1 MDSYNSEIDLSNDNG
16 MLFRYIHFSLLL
28 VALFLHF
35 SFSQSI
41 LHDEYYRSNFIHTT
55 NINLIIFINICYFSI
70 FISNFINLNRF
81 ISRYFLNFIYY
92 SLIATDF
99 ILKIGVTILNL
110 FAILEPEFQFL
121 IFYVWNIFLIINISL
136 SYVYNNLSY
145 VYNKVKIYKN
155 RLPGY
160 NIKHEDMCS
169 ICLVTESDWKLP
181 CNHIFCI
188 NCINKWYTCKNTCP
202 YCRQKIR

>member
-28 VALFLHF
+28 VTLFLYF

-41 LHDEYYRSNFIHTT
+41 LHDEYHRYDFIHINHMNM

-92 SLIATDF
+92 SLIVTDF
-99 ILKIGVTILNL
+99 ILKLGVTILNL
-110 FAILEPEFQFL
+110 FAMLEPEFQFL
-121 IFYVWNIFLIINISL
+121 TFYVWNIFLIINISL
-136 SYVYNNLSY
+136 SYVYN
-145 VYNKVKIYKN
+145 KVKIYKN

-160 NIKHEDMCS
+160 KIEHKDMCL
-169 ICLVTESDWKLP
+169 ICLETDSDWKLP

-188 NCINKWYTCKNTCP
+188 DCINKWYTCKNTCP
-202 YCRQKIR
+202 CCRQKIR